1 MFRGWVGYVFAF
13 ASLFIAGFILLTR
26 CFSKREKVM
35 IELKVMAPAPMNTME
50 QLLAVQNAISQLE
63 QLVQDANIV
72 LLKLRA
78 LLLSLFPQAS
88 EKFAVAI
95 VAASTMMLLLSWN
108 SLIMVVFLEL
118 FTRYSPPRRA
128 STERL
133 MRRLREWWFS
143 IPAAPVILEQQNKD
157 DNKKTK

>member
-1 MFRGWVGYVFAF
+1 
-13 ASLFIAGFILLTR
+13 
-26 CFSKREKVM
+26 M
-35 IELKVMAPAPMNTME
+35 IELKVMAPPPMNTME

-63 QLVQDANIV
+63 QFVQDANIV

-78 LLLSLFPQAS
+78 LLLSLFPQVLFSKPLLSISAFCNCLMPVVSNLKQAS

-95 VAASTMMLLLSWN
+95 VVATTMMVLLSWN
-108 SLIMVVFLEL
+108 SLILVMFLEL

-133 MRRLREWWFS
+133 MRRLKEWWFS

>member
-1 MFRGWVGYVFAF
+1 
-13 ASLFIAGFILLTR
+13 
-26 CFSKREKVM
+26 M
-35 IELKVMAPAPMNTME
+35 IELKVMAPPPMNTME

-63 QLVQDANIV
+63 QLIQDANIV
-72 LLKLRA
+72 LLKFRA

-95 VAASTMMLLLSWN
+95 VIAATMMALVPWN
-108 SLIMVVFLEL
+108 NLILVVFLEL

-133 MRRLREWWFS
+133 MRRLKEWWFS
-143 IPAAPVILEQQNKD
+143 IPAAPVLLEQSKD